1 VLAGAEDRLKLLQAN
16 MMAGRPNHHDR
27 RANFG
32 IRGAR
37 VEVAYAR
44 RKAMGEALSGS
55 SSRHRLVRDSG
66 DPLIEFLTFLFG
78 PGWLSRRSLGAN

>member
-1 VLAGAEDRLKLLQAN
+1 
-16 MMAGRPNHHDR
+16 
-27 RANFG
+27 
-32 IRGAR
+32 

-66 DPLIEFLTFLFG
+66 DPLIEFLTFLLQFPPNVILRSFDAQSG
-78 PGWLSRRSLGAN
+78 PE